1 MNSKMFNL
9 GSGLKLFW
17 SNHYHF
23 CLQKLD
29 NKIISTDTPKEKKE
43 VEGKKSGDDAQ

>member
-1 MNSKMFNL
+1 MFNL

-29 NKIISTDTPKEKKE
+29 NKIISTDAEGKKKKL
-43 VEGKKSGDDAQ
+43 GKKSGDDAR